1 MLCTVAMLLSMLPV
15 QVFAEDPLT
24 EDDQTA
30 GITPLADVPVTSITL
45 DQTSLD
51 MIVND
56 SPVQLNAT
64 IEPIDATN
72 TDLVWSSDDE
82 NVATVNQSG
91 LVTPVGGGTTQIT
104 VTATNGTPGDPTDD
118 KTATCQ
124 VTVMDPVAPPVVIVE
139 ILGPDG
145 RPIVSDYLIQY
156 GDQLQLHTAGVP
168 AGVDLIWSSSDQ
180 TVATIDENGNVTTL
194 KAGTTTISAQ
204 AGNGSA
210 RFALIVEKTKVSIIS
225 VSFRDKIYDG
235 TTDVSACLDQ
245 LVLQTDSG
253 TKVETE
259 VNGLTW
265 NMTDSAVGNGKM
277 VEFSG
282 SPEFADSEMGDCYEL
297 SPLQPSFAGTIN
309 ILPAPLTASMQQEL
323 TYNGK
328 QEGYTEEVTF
338 SGFVEGDESRT
349 LSVRLYDQNNRAI
362 QAGSNVTATIDYTTA
377 GNRDTTNY
385 TWPDTVTIPQVK
397 PASLMFEVVVSDK
410 KYDGSTDV
418 KEIASNYPTGYL
430 VGDDTGTV
438 SNTLQ
443 PSDLELSEAGKIDED
458 VSGVS
463 VNLKDGA
470 VVGVLIDGMPTSN
483 YSFAMTTTNASISCN
498 HYGENTAFTL
508 PAPVYTQDDV
518 RWYQGNT
525 VTVKAQSDAQS
536 GNPVY
541 MVSDRENGTY
551 VDTVNLQPD
560 VNGSLT
566 VYVKKT
572 ADGTLAKAV
581 IQNVMVDDS
590 NPEIKLTST
599 EVLKYDNDK
608 VEYTFE
614 VSDDGSGVAL
624 DTLEYYVG
632 AVQSDVSGIS
642 NWVKATAE
650 PTENEGIYQF
660 TVTAPAAPNVTTG
673 YVYVR
678 VADNTQNYGYVDGT
692 AALVLEKN
700 APTLDVKCN
709 DAATPAKS
717 HSVQLTAWDGDA
729 SAVAP
734 YPYSGIQQISY
745 KLTRDGVEILNNS
758 YTTTPPQAMDDI
770 VNNREKSKTVDFEQD
785 KNGTP
790 LDGEYTLT
798 VTATD
803 YCGNSTENTLEL
815 VFDNTAPEV
824 TVAMGKTEADDDKG
838 DYYYNGQACGITV
851 TFADTNLDQAG
862 GKYTVKVADDTG
874 AFDKTYTLA
883 DTRTGVL
890 SIPVGEFATA
900 PDGMYTISVE
910 AVDGAGNAARKMTE
924 ETIGV
929 RVEES
934 EEESEKMKALF
945 YLDNTA
951 PVLKSVNLTQG
962 NYYAGDQAVYY
973 NDGFS
978 VEFVVEEA
986 NLQTKGQ
993 ASYVALETQAA
1004 PEAGTPAMTT
1014 DDNKTTLHISATV
1027 AKQADISNAAYS
1039 TELVVVDKAGNLL
1052 VLDPD
1057 LVQDDVNAVT
1067 YLADEGKVTLDN
1079 QLVLD
1084 TVAPI
1089 AELSYTNLDD
1099 SHYYVEGQTTNAYY
1113 NQPLQVRYAFYD
1125 ASGLDET
1132 KLSVSQY
1139 KDGQVMADGTLG
1151 DEPYGATEME
1161 VAKAVPAQQDANGR
1175 YRFGAYGTDKAGNPL
1190 TVQEA
1195 QTTGDSAEVL
1205 VVTGC
1210 QDAYLSPYEKVMDTV
1225 SPTYTLDVTSPAA
1238 DNAAAIDGTT
1248 VYMNTDIT
1256 ATFTVDEVNFD
1267 QGMIGTAVA
1276 SVTNTDNYST
1286 AQPAWVGVA
1295 LTKSETY
1302 EGTTYT
1308 QTVQADGVYRF
1319 EICGYD
1325 KAGNPLVPSAE
1336 EAAKD
1341 GWNATVANGQAQYWT
1356 YNKIRD
1362 TKAPSLTVSFNDG
1375 TEFYTAV
1382 LGEPGDGTVS
1392 RYYNVSA
1399 NMPYRRSSSATGTLT
1414 KSDCSPVSVAYSIQ
1428 STTAPQSETGSA
1440 YNYDPLTI
1448 QFNGEQIYYIQSLQ
1462 IRDRAGNVS
1471 TMPKASNK
1479 IYLDVTA
1486 PDVDEL
1492 VPTVSLVAHVSGE
1505 GRGTAGTDLYNGNVT
1520 VRATVTDPGEG
1531 VRSSGLYHVY
1541 YKVLV
1546 NDGDWTDKVGV
1557 STKGSQT
1564 AAGVLGYG
1572 TSGKDYASAPD
1583 AVDETVVSQDV
1594 IDFSF
1599 DANTFNYNDVKIFVW
1614 AEDNSGNLLSE
1625 AEAAHYYFGIDITS
1639 PTIEVSYDN
1648 NEAQNE
1654 KYFKADRTATV
1665 VITERNFDPDNTVI
1679 TTQSEASISGWTY
1692 AAGGLDNGDDD
1703 TWTCTVTYSED
1714 GDYTFDVTTVDLVGH
1729 DGGAADYGDSV
1740 APQEF
1745 TIDKTKPIIRIS
1757 FDNNDVRNGKYYNEA
1772 RIATVTIEEHNFST
1786 EGVDLTTT
1794 ANIQEGSVA
1803 APTAGGWSD
1812 GGDTHTAH
1820 VNFTEDGNYTMH
1832 VEYVDLAGNEAEPED
1847 VEEFVV
1853 DTTAPE
1859 LEITGVEDK
1868 MAYSGDV
1875 APVIT
1880 YHDINYDNSSAGVSI
1895 QGYKHPEG
1903 ANLTGTRTEDAFGGS
1918 FTCDNIEP
1926 VKENDDVYTATG
1938 SVSDLAGNETE
1949 VTVVFSVNRFGS
1961 TYLFGEDTQDLLDKY
1976 YTNTPQALHV
1986 TEINVDSLTQN
1997 RVTTSLNGELTTLQE
2012 GSDYTVTESVPGW
2025 HQFDYT
2031 INADNFSDEGAYD
2044 VTLTSQDEAGN
2055 SSSNRAVKEDGNQ
2068 TSDMPINFVV
2078 DMTPP
2083 VNVVTG
2089 VDNNEQYVEAERSIM
2104 INFDDN
2110 TAVESLT
2117 LYIND
2122 EAVAEYDAEALKSA
2136 NGVIQYVAKAS
2147 NRWQQF
2153 KVVSVDVAGNVS
2165 DETTLRYLLT
2175 SNLLVQYYNN
2185 KPLFYGSLAIL
2196 AVAIVFVIL
2205 LVKRRKSKEER
2216 SVNV

>member
-1 MLCTVAMLLSMLPV
+1 MLCTVAMLWSMLPA

-30 GITPLADVPVTSITL
+30 GITPLAAVDVTNITL
-45 DQTSLD
+45 DQLQLAMTVGD
-51 MIVND
+51 P
-56 SPVQLNAT
+56 PVQLNAT
-64 IEPIDATN
+64 VEPSDATD
-72 TDLVWSSDDE
+72 TTVEWKSDDV
-82 NVATVNQSG
+82 NVATVTDG
-91 LVTPVGGGTTQIT
+91 TVTAVSAGVATIT
-104 VTATNGTPGDPTDD
+104 ATATNGTPNDPSDD
-118 KTATCQ
+118 KTATCT
-124 VTVMDPVAPPVVIVE
+124 VTVSDPAAPAVTSVE
-139 ILGPDG
+139 ILLPDG
-145 RPIVSDYLIQY
+145 RPMPDDHTIQY
-156 GDQLQLHTAGVP
+156 GESLSLDVQVSPQGATP
-168 AGVDLIWSSSDQ
+168 ALEWSSTDPS
-180 TVATIDENGNVTTL
+180 VATVDPSGVVNVL
-194 KAGTTTISAQ
+194 KAGTTGISVQ
-204 AGNGSA
+204 VAGDDSITDKFN
-210 RFALIVEKTKVSIIS
+210 LIVEKTKVSIIS

-265 NMTDSAVGNGKM
+265 NMTDSAVGNGKT

-297 SPLQPSFAGTIN
+297 SPLQPGFTGTIN

-397 PASLMFEVVVSDK
+397 PAEILFKVEVAEK
-410 KYDGSTDV
+410 NYDGNTDV
-418 KEIASNYPTGYL
+418 EAINKNDLLGRL

-443 PSDLELSEAGKIDED
+443 PSDLELSEAGKINED

-470 VVGVLIDGMPTSN
+470 VVGVLIDGQPTSN
-483 YSFAMTTTNASISCN
+483 YSAKLEFDGANIKHNQVEEDREFSLD
-498 HYGENTAFTL
+498 TA
-508 PAPVYTQDDV
+508 VYVSDDDV

-525 VTVKAQSDAQS
+525 VTVTANS
-536 GNPVY
+536 GY
-541 MVSDRENGTY
+541 MVSDQENGTY
-551 VDTVNLQPD
+551 KSSANLKLVD
-560 VNGSLT
+560 GRLT
-566 VYVKKT
+566 VYVKNT
-572 ADGTLAKAV
+572 TNGTLAKAV
-581 IQNVMVDDS
+581 IQNVRVDGSD
-590 NPEIKLTST
+590 PEIKLTST
-599 EVLKYDNDK
+599 EALKYDNDK

-642 NWVKATAE
+642 NWVNATAE
-650 PTENEGIYQF
+650 PTEVKNIYQF

-678 VADNTQNYGYVDGT
+678 VADNTQNYGYVGGIT
-692 AALVLEKN
+692 ALVLEKN

-709 DAATPAKS
+709 DAATPAQS
-717 HSVQLTAWDGDA
+717 HTVQLTAQDGDA
-729 SAVAP
+729 SAGAP

-745 KLTRDGVEILNNS
+745 KLTQGDTEALSNTIKTSEPLE
-758 YTTTPPQAMDDI
+758 MEDI
-770 VNNREKSKTVDFEQD
+770 ANNREKSETVKFERD
-785 KNGTP
+785 KDGDP

-803 YCGNSTENTLEL
+803 YCGNSTEKTLEL

-824 TVAMGKTEADDDKG
+824 TVAMGKTEADDDQG

-862 GKYTVKVADDTG
+862 GQYTVNVADASG

-890 SIPVGEFATA
+890 SIPVDAFATA
-900 PDGMYTISVE
+900 PDGMYTISVV

-945 YLDNTA
+945 YLDNTE
-951 PVLKSVNLTQG
+951 PVLKSVSLTQG

-973 NDGFS
+973 NGEFG

-1190 TVQEA
+1190 TVREA

-1225 SPTYTLDVTSPAA
+1225 SPTYTLDVTGPAA

-1267 QGMIGTAVA
+1267 QGMIGTAAA

-1286 AQPAWVGVA
+1286 AQPAWVDVA

-1392 RYYNVSA
+1392 SYYSVSA

-1976 YTNTPQALHV
+1976 YTNNPQALHV